1 MFAPFPPRKRRTGQI
16 QQRVIVVDIKTT
28 LAEAAQKLSDTS
40 NPRLD
45 AETLLMHVLQR
56 DRSYLYAHPE
66 FELALSELTRYREA
80 ISQRAVG
87 VPLQYITGHQE
98 FWGLD
103 FIVTPAV
110 LIPRPET
117 EHSVEA
123 VLEISKQI
131 DTPRIIDV
139 GTGSGCIAI
148 ALASERSA
156 AEIHALDISGE
167 ALVIAKGN
175 AQRLG
180 FANRISFAQSDLL
193 ASYIEM
199 KEYFDVVVSN
209 PPYVGL
215 NEPDK
220 VQREVREHEPR
231 IAVFGGTTGLE
242 LYARL
247 IPQARTVLR
256 SPGWLVMEIGFSTEP
271 QIRAMLEDWSNVYT
285 KRDLQG
291 IPRVVIARK

>member
-1 MFAPFPPRKRRTGQI
+1 MNIRSALI
-16 QQRVIVVDIKTT
+16 
-28 LAEAAQKLSDTS
+28 EAAQRLSDTS

-56 DRSYLYAHPE
+56 ERSYLYAHPE
-66 FELALSELTRYREA
+66 FELACGELTRYYDA
-80 ISQRAVG
+80 VAQRAQG

-103 FIVTPAV
+103 FKVTPAV

-123 VLEISKQI
+123 VLEIAKQI
-131 DTPRIIDV
+131 EAPRNANLHIIDV

-148 ALASERSA
+148 ALASELPQ
-156 AEIHALDISGE
+156 AEIHAVDISSE
-167 ALVIAKGN
+167 ALAIAQEN
-175 AQRLG
+175 ARRLG
-180 FANRISFAQSDLL
+180 FAGRVSFAQSDLL
-193 ASYIEM
+193 AGYIERG
-199 KEYFDVVVSN
+199 EYFDIVVSN
-209 PPYVGL
+209 PPYVGS

-231 IAVFGGTTGLE
+231 IAVFGGPTGLE
-242 LYARL
+242 AYARL
-247 IPQARTVLR
+247 IPQARTVLK
-256 SPGWLVMEIGFSTEP
+256 SEGWLVMEIGYSTEA
-271 QIRAMLEDWSNVYT
+271 QIKAMLKDWSHVHAEC
-285 KRDLQG
+285 DLQG

>member
-1 MFAPFPPRKRRTGQI
+1 MN
-16 QQRVIVVDIKTT
+16 IKTA
-28 LAEAAQKLSDTS
+28 LAEAAQKLSETS

-56 DRSYLYAHPE
+56 ERPYLYAHPE
-66 FELALSELTRYREA
+66 FELACGELTRYYEA
-80 ISQRAVG
+80 ISQRAAG
-87 VPLQYITGHQE
+87 IPLQYITGHQE

-103 FIVTPAV
+103 FKVSPTV

-123 VLEISKQI
+123 VLELAKQI
-131 DTPRIIDV
+131 ESPHGLPLRIIDV

-148 ALASERSA
+148 ALASELRE
-156 AEIHALDISGE
+156 AEIHAVDISSD
-167 ALVIAKGN
+167 ALAIAKEN

-180 FANRISFAQSDLL
+180 FSNRISFAQSDLL
-193 ASYIEM
+193 ANYIDG

-209 PPYVGL
+209 PPYVGS

-231 IAVFGGTTGLE
+231 IAVFGGPTGLE
-242 LYARL
+242 LYTRL
-247 IPQARTVLR
+247 IAQAQTVLK
-256 SPGWLVMEIGFSTEP
+256 PGGRLVMEIGFSTEA
-271 QIRAMLEDWSNVYT
+271 QVRAMLNDWREVHT
-285 KRDLQG
+285 QCDLQG
-291 IPRVVIARK
+291 IPRVVTARKSNA

>member
-1 MFAPFPPRKRRTGQI
+1 VICDFSIEPAQSQIIVRKSLMNIRSALT
-16 QQRVIVVDIKTT
+16 
-28 LAEAAQKLSDTS
+28 EAAQHLSDTS

-56 DRSYLYAHPE
+56 ERAYLYAHPE
-66 FELALSELTRYREA
+66 FELACGELTRYYD
-80 ISQRAVG
+80 AVSSRGRG

-103 FIVTPAV
+103 FKVTPSV

-123 VLEISKQI
+123 VLELARKIQS
-131 DTPRIIDV
+131 PRIIDV

-148 ALASERSA
+148 AIASELPT
-156 AEIHALDISGE
+156 AEIHAVDISAD
-167 ALVIAKGN
+167 ALAVAKEN

-180 FANRISFAQSDLL
+180 FDKGISFSQSDLL
-193 ASYIEM
+193 ANYLEGG
-199 KEYFDVVVSN
+199 EYFDIVVSN
-209 PPYVGL
+209 PPYVGS

-220 VQREVREHEPR
+220 VQREVREHEPA
-231 IAVFGGTTGLE
+231 IAVFGGPSGLE

-247 IPQARTVLR
+247 IPQTQIALR
-256 SPGWLVMEIGFSTEP
+256 PGGSLVMEIGYSTEA
-271 QIRAMLEDWSNVYT
+271 QIKAMLKDWSHVEA
-285 KRDLQG
+285 KCDLQG
-291 IPRVVIARK
+291 IPRVVTARKR